1 MLELKN
7 LCVSYRKQPVVH
19 NVSFGVQPGQIVGLV
34 GESGSGKSTIV
45 RSMLGLL
52 AKGGQ
57 ITSGEIFFDNQKI
70 SAFSKKDWTRIRGK
84 EISMIFQYPERS
96 MDPVISIGNQFCESM
111 KASRRLEKKEVLE
124 HAAALL
130 SELHLDNPERILRSY
145 PFELSGGMC
154 QRVAVAMAMV
164 NNPRLLLAD
173 EPTSALDVTVQAQTI
188 DVMMELRRK
197 YGTAILLVT
206 HNMGVIAH
214 MADMVGVV
222 YHGELVE
229 WGRRKEVLYSPAH
242 PYTKALI
249 RAIPTMDGKLPEY
262 IQVTE
267 NMPYTII
274 SETHWAGT
282 QPE

>member
-1 MLELKN
+1 MKIDN
-7 LCVSYRKQPVVH
+7 KRAR
-19 NVSFGVQPGQIVGLV
+19 I
-34 GESGSGKSTIV
+34 I
-45 RSMLGLL
+45 L
-52 AKGGQ
+52 A
-57 ITSGEIFFDNQKI
+57 
-70 SAFSKKDWTRIRGK
+70 
-84 EISMIFQYPERS
+84 
-96 MDPVISIGNQFCESM
+96 
-111 KASRRLEKKEVLE
+111 
-124 HAAALL
+124 
-130 SELHLDNPERILRSY
+130 
-145 PFELSGGMC
+145 
-154 QRVAVAMAMV
+154 
-164 NNPRLLLAD
+164 AD

-282 QPE
+282 QPEQQKRI